1 MGLELALDAGAG
13 VGLDEA
19 SASIVASSSWRAH
32 GCTRWPLRGYRNGW
46 WSVASMLIAYQK
58 YAVACS
64 IGTVGGLAG
73 RHPRGGGAMRPRFSS
88 RAARGAGG
96 CGAGA
101 GARRRGRGVRR
112 WSRLS

>member
-1 MGLELALDAGAG
+1 
-13 VGLDEA
+13 
-19 SASIVASSSWRAH
+19 
-32 GCTRWPLRGYRNGW
+32 
-46 WSVASMLIAYQK
+46 MLIAYQK

-88 RAARGAGG
+88 HRRFIRSSSSARRRALNPQQLQQATSRSA
-96 CGAGA
+96 ATAA

-112 WSRLS
+112 WPRLS